1 MSWFDT
7 ELRNRGLSFGILI
20 AINGITG
27 DPAALTAAYSTIARA
42 LAEQRQILIFN
53 GAELSALRTTEE
65 LVHAIKEKLCDLA
78 VMGSV
83 MTNGVRS
90 SAVRGAISTSR
101 CRLSGTTWPGIKSEL
116 FRLAYAQF
124 SRSGTAKPARK
135 RR

>member
-1 MSWFDT
+1 MLTYPHWWSEQKLAIC
-7 ELRNRGLSFGILI
+7 ELISVRAS
-20 AINGITG
+20 
-27 DPAALTAAYSTIARA
+27 AR
-42 LAEQRQILIFN
+42 RN
-53 GAELSALRTTEE
+53 GAELSALRTTEK

-90 SAVRGAISTSR
+90 SAVRGTISTSR